1 VSYNDKHNLAN
12 GEDNRDGSDDNRSWN
27 CGAEGPTEDPEVL
40 ALRARQQRNF
50 LVTLMLSQGV
60 PMLLA
65 GDEAGRTQQ
74 GNNNAYCQD
83 NDISWVD
90 WAHRDED
97 LQEFTRRLIA
107 FRHHHP
113 VFRRRGWFQG
123 KAIKGDDD
131 SDIAWFSHAG
141 EQAGEESWEGWSAK
155 TLGIFIN
162 GDTIPNPN
170 ARSAPATDDTF
181 YLIFN
186 ASHEMLEFT
195 LPPERWGQSWLT
207 VLDTSRGWIDDASP
221 LQAGARL
228 QIEPRSTVVLQ
239 RQA

>member
-27 CGAEGPTEDPEVL
+27 CGAEGPTDDPEILV
-40 ALRARQQRNF
+40 LRARQQRNF

-83 NDISWVD
+83 NEISWID
-90 WAHRDED
+90 WDRMDEA
-97 LQEFTRRLIA
+97 LREFTRRLIA

-113 VFRRRGWFQG
+113 VFRQRCWFQG
-123 KAIKGDDD
+123 RVIHGADY
-131 SDIAWFSHAG
+131 SDIAWFNHIG

-155 TLGIFIN
+155 ALGIFIN

-186 ASHEMLEFT
+186 SSHEILEFT
-195 LPPERWGQSWLT
+195 LPPDHWGKSWTT
-207 VLDTSRGWIDDASP
+207 VLDTFQGWIDDATP
-221 LQAGARL
+221 LQAGNRLKVEAR
-228 QIEPRSTVVLQ
+228 SVVVLQ
-239 RQA
+239 RQE

>member
-1 VSYNDKHNLAN
+1 
-12 GEDNRDGSDDNRSWN
+12 
-27 CGAEGPTEDPEVL
+27 
-40 ALRARQQRNF
+40 
-50 LVTLMLSQGV
+50 MLSQGV